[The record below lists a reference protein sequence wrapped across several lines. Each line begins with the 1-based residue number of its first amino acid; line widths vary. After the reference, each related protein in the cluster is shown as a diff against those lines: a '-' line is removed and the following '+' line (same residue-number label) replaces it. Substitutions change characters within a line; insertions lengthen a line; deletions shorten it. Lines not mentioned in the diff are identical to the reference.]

1 MKSNDFL
8 LSARLDCLVGGNV
21 DIDAVLP
28 CVGLNQQTVSY
39 IVLGFLF
46 IHLYYFFQIYKK
58 KYQTQNSNLILFYF
72 ELEFVYLSS

>member
-1 MKSNDFL
+1 MKSNDLL

-21 DIDAVLP
+21 GIDAVLP

-46 IHLYYFFQIYKK
+46 IHLYYFFKFTRKNIKRK
-58 KYQTQNSNLILFYF
+58 ILI
-72 ELEFVYLSS
+72 